1 MYFCGRILCGNVPF
15 TSMNGR
21 NITFVL
27 LRIVECTSKTK
38 NYFTW
43 NLLREKCPHRET
55 PWKVVSRLLWTRP
68 FFLGGG
74 GGMCP
79 LTGIRMNRKF
89 PKECAL
95 KEGHKLFYRLRG
107 RRVIQVYINLEKKR
121 TAWKK
126 NVNGTSDLSYLQLPS
141 MTRRYVRRASH
152 STKVTAYIPRANA
165 TLQVFVQLV
174 SQRIAERWLKSL
186 QKVGESSPFLNGFSN
201 LSHNG
206 VALQFARE
214 IAQCQRILLCE

>member
-1 MYFCGRILCGNVPF
+1 
-15 TSMNGR
+15 
-21 NITFVL
+21 
-27 LRIVECTSKTK
+27 
-38 NYFTW
+38 
-43 NLLREKCPHRET
+43 
-55 PWKVVSRLLWTRP
+55 
-68 FFLGGG
+68 
-74 GGMCP
+74 MCP

-174 SQRIAERWLKSL
+174 SQCIAERWLKSL
-186 QKVGESSPFLNGFSN
+186 QKVGESSPFRNGFSN
-201 LSHNG
+201 WSVSDKKFCFVKQASKSKSRHYWYTVRSIHVKL
-206 VALQFARE
+206 
-214 IAQCQRILLCE
+214 

>member
-1 MYFCGRILCGNVPF
+1 MHF
-15 TSMNGR
+15 
-21 NITFVL
+21 
-27 LRIVECTSKTK
+27 K
-38 NYFTW
+38 NKLFYLESFA
-43 NLLREKCPHRET
+43 RKSST
-55 PWKVVSRLLWTRP
+55 PRDPLKSRLQTSVNTP
-68 FFLGGG
+68 MFFGG

-89 PKECAL
+89 PKEYAL
-95 KEGHKLFYRLRG
+95 KEGHKLFYRLRS
-107 RRVIQVYINLEKKR
+107 RRVIQVYIALEKKR

-152 STKVTAYIPRANA
+152 STKVTAYTPRANA

-174 SQRIAERWLKSL
+174 SQRIAERWLNSL
-186 QKVGESSPFLNGFSN
+186 PNVGESSPFRNGFSN
-201 LSHNG
+201 LSHEG
-206 VALQFARE
+206 VARQFARE

>member
-15 TSMNGR
+15 TSLNGR

-38 NYFTW
+38 TI
-43 NLLREKCPHRET
+43 LLGIFCAKIVRTE
-55 PWKVVSRLLWTRP
+55 RP
-68 FFLGGG
+68 PVKSSADFCEHAHFLGGEG
-74 GGMCP
+74 SGMCP
-79 LTGIRMNRKF
+79 LTGITMNRKF

-126 NVNGTSDLSYLQLPS
+126 CKWNKRCVLSAVAVNDSEIYCEKSIALNQSYSIHTS
-141 MTRRYVRRASH
+141 R
-152 STKVTAYIPRANA
+152 
-165 TLQVFVQLV
+165 
-174 SQRIAERWLKSL
+174 
-186 QKVGESSPFLNGFSN
+186 
-201 LSHNG
+201 
-206 VALQFARE
+206 
-214 IAQCQRILLCE
+214 